1 VQTPH
6 NPHLDLDNLHSDNLV
21 NPQHSEQAHSVPPI
35 LHSPQHSDRRRLQKQ
50 LSDRRLHQR
59 QHQPRGLDS
68 VNLHLD
74 KLRNL
79 HHKHQL
85 SDQTPHQQAQTLSHS
100 LPPQL
105 PVDLADSDNQLPPV
119 DLGPEHL
126 VVPPLLLARLLLL
139 HRQQD
144 LALVPRQPLPQEART
159 HRPLKPEAHLDQGRH
174 LVHQHSVVVVEQTR
188 SAVPLQRQHSALDL
202 DLWPLRV

>member
-100 LPPQL
+100 LPPQ
-105 PVDLADSDNQLPPV
+105 
-119 DLGPEHL
+119 HL